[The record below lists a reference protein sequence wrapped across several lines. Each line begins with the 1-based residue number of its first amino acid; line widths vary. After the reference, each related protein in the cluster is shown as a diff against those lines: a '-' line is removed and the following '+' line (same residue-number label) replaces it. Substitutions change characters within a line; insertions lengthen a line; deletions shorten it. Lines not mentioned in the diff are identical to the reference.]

1 MVREFECPSCGAPI
15 PKRFDDS
22 KCLCCTHCGQTSHLL
37 ADTLKMAGEKQL
49 LIDYGSMF
57 SIGQQHHIGELE
69 LLILGRIRMD
79 YADGFWDEWFAQ
91 SLADGSPWWIQE
103 DDGSFILF
111 KKKSDL
117 DPSLTWEQFTVGQT
131 VSIPPLK
138 EEVFITAKSRA
149 QVNGGEGEL
158 PFRIIPGEVAD
169 FVDGIWKGKEISLE
183 ILPDEKALYI
193 GKSLSLKH
201 LIRS

>member
-57 SIGQQHHIGELE
+57 SIGQQRKIGDLE

-91 SLADGSPWWIQE
+91 SLEDGSPWWLQE
-103 DDGSFILF
+103 DDGSFTLF
-111 KKKSDL
+111 KKKADL
-117 DPSLTWEQFTVGQT
+117 DRSISWEQFQVGKT
-131 VSIPPLK
+131 EAIPPLK
-138 EEVFITAKSRA
+138 ESVFITAKSRA
-149 QVNGGEGEL
+149 HVNGGEGEL
-158 PFRIIPGEVAD
+158 PFRIIPGETAD